1 MLNIEVTLPLRSL
14 YVVAD
19 FLINAIAQN
28 RTPTPIDAWSATTPA
43 ERLPYAAQIQEA
55 IAEYKADLQA
65 FNARIP
71 LSPLVQFCLSVF
83 NSPTQKKKHTHANYE
98 GVSSTPKRIRTTTV
112 NPHGE
117 SARRNGTDTDATIS
131 KLAEEVP

>member
-1 MLNIEVTLPLRSL
+1 M
-14 YVVAD
+14 AD
-19 FLINAIAQN
+19 IFNDIAQN

-55 IAEYKADLQA
+55 IAEYKADIQA

-71 LSPLVQFCLSVF
+71 LSPLVQFAFLLLPAE
-83 NSPTQKKKHTHANYE
+83 NTANHE
-98 GVSSTPKRIRTTTV
+98 DVSSTPSRKPMTMV

-117 SARRNGTDTDATIS
+117 FARRNGTDTDATIA
-131 KLAEEVP
+131 KRAEVP